1 MNVPKCNNNGG
12 TAKSIKS
19 RQKSSADKCLLKVH
33 GIGETPFLMEL
44 VPYDTIK
51 TVRNLLTNV
60 LKNEYIKQNREA
72 SNSTTAAEDAFILF
86 TGFPRHVLNDDSKSL
101 GDLGLVPNGVLH
113 LVRNT
118 TVK

>member
-1 MNVPKCNNNGG
+1 MNV
-12 TAKSIKS
+12 
-19 RQKSSADKCLLKVH
+19 
-33 GIGETPFLMEL
+33 
-44 VPYDTIK
+44 TI
-51 TVRNLLTNV
+51 
-60 LKNEYIKQNREA
+60 EYIKQNREA
-72 SNSTTAAEDAFILF
+72 SNSTAAEDAFILF